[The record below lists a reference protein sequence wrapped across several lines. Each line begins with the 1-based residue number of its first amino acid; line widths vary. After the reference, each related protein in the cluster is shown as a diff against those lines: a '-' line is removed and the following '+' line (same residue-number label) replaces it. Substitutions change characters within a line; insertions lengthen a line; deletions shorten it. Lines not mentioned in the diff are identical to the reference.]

1 MVSKPLIVLFLSTGN
16 AARSILAEALLNHKK
31 NDRFVAKSA
40 GCEPFFEVSD
50 DTIALLKAHGIGTDM
65 LRSKSWNEFG
75 SLPVSMK
82 PDVVVTLSE
91 EAKQNYP
98 AWLDVPVRTHW
109 AVDNP
114 LNAGRADIREW
125 KFRKCYTVLEA
136 RINTLVRSRPA
147 PNPGALFM
155 QFKDLSMV
163 V

>member
-1 MVSKPLIVLFLSTGN
+1 MASKPLIVLFLSTGN

-31 NDRFVAKSA
+31 SDQFIAKSA
-40 GCEPFFEVSD
+40 GFEPFLEVSEE
-50 DTIALLKAHGIGTDM
+50 TVALLKSHGIDTTN

-98 AWLDVPVRTHW
+98 SWLDVPVKTHW
-109 AVDNP
+109 TVDNP
-114 LNAGRADIREW
+114 LSAARADIREW
-125 KFRKCYTVLEA
+125 KFRKCFSILET

-147 PNPGALFM
+147 ATPGALFM